1 MLKYIKSVTPV
12 PLRLAVLIAAVAAV
26 TVLSIAA
33 CGSEDEGSPAAG
45 STSIYDPMVIPEIT
59 EPEQPLK
66 APSEV
71 PPELSTVWEVWAY
84 LTQDYVDRSSLDPEK
99 LSEAAIR
106 GMLAALDDPHTS
118 YISPE
123 MFSIEN
129 EDYLGEFQGIGAEV
143 EMRRD
148 GFLMIRA
155 PMPGSPAEK
164 AGLKPGDVV
173 LAVDGVSIEGLSLLE
188 AVALIRG
195 PKDSPVIL
203 LVKHL
208 TETEPVEIEVIR
220 GVIPLVSVV
229 LRSEPGAEIAHIRLV
244 QFFPDTA
251 QQLFEMIEEQ
261 RDAGAKGLILDVRN
275 NVGGLLSS
283 TVNVA
288 SVFLDGDGTVV
299 YEVDG
304 HGRRKDWMATDV
316 PSVNIPMVLLVNEF
330 SASASEVLAGAL
342 QDYERATII
351 GATTYGKAAVNVF
364 RPLNN
369 GGGLY
374 ITYGKWF
381 TPTGRSLHD
390 KGVTPDIQVLAVDPR
405 DADVKQLEKAFEV
418 LAEMIQEGSPSA
430 AVK

>member
-1 MLKYIKSVTPV
+1 MRIIKLAVVSTPI
-12 PLRLAVLIAAVAAV
+12 RLAFLLAVVAAASVLLV
-26 TVLSIAA
+26 TA
-33 CGSEDEGSPAAG
+33 CGSDSEDSPQTGSV
-45 STSIYDPMVIPEIT
+45 SIYDPMALPEIT

-71 PPELSTVWEVWAY
+71 PPEMSIIWEVWAH
-84 LTQDYVDRSSLDPEK
+84 LTRDYVDRSSLDPEK

-164 AGLKPGDVV
+164 AGLKPGDIV
-173 LAVDGVSIEGLSLLE
+173 LAVDGVSIEGLGLLE

-195 PKDSPVIL
+195 PKDSPVRL
-203 LVKHL
+203 LIKHL

-220 GVIPLVSVV
+220 GVIPLVSVI

-244 QFFPDTA
+244 SFFPDTA
-251 QQLFEMIEEQ
+251 ELLFEMIQKQEA
-261 RDAGAKGLILDVRN
+261 AGAKGLILDVRN

-288 SVFLDGDGTVV
+288 SVFLDVDGTVV

-304 HGRRKDWMATDV
+304 QGRRKDWKATEV
-316 PSVNIPMVLLVNEF
+316 PLVNIPMVLLVNEF

-351 GATTYGKAAVNVF
+351 GATTYGKAAVNIF

-381 TPTGRSLHD
+381 TPMGRSLHD
-390 KGVTPDIQVLAVDPR
+390 VGVTPDIEVLAVDPR

-418 LAEMIQEGSPSA
+418 LAEMISEGSPTAS
-430 AVK
+430 VK

>member
-1 MLKYIKSVTPV
+1 
-12 PLRLAVLIAAVAAV
+12 
-26 TVLSIAA
+26 
-33 CGSEDEGSPAAG
+33 
-45 STSIYDPMVIPEIT
+45 
-59 EPEQPLK
+59 
-66 APSEV
+66 
-71 PPELSTVWEVWAY
+71 
-84 LTQDYVDRSSLDPEK
+84 
-99 LSEAAIR
+99 
-106 GMLAALDDPHTS
+106 
-118 YISPE
+118 
-123 MFSIEN
+123 
-129 EDYLGEFQGIGAEV
+129 
-143 EMRRD
+143 
-148 GFLMIRA
+148 MIRA
-155 PMPGSPAEK
+155 PMPGSPAER

-195 PKDSPVIL
+195 PKDTPVLL

-220 GVIPLVSVV
+220 GVIPLVSLI

-251 QQLFEMIEEQ
+251 QELYEMIQEQ
-261 RDAGAKGLILDVRN
+261 KSAGAKGLILDVRN
-275 NVGGLLSS
+275 NVGGLLSA

-288 SVFLDGDGTVV
+288 SLFLEDEGTVV

-304 HGRRKDWMATDV
+304 HGRRKDWNATDV
-316 PSVNIPMVLLVNEF
+316 PSVDIPLVLLVNEL

-342 QDYERATII
+342 QDYDRATII

-374 ITYGKWF
+374 VTYGKWY
-381 TPTGRSLHD
+381 TPMGRSLHD
-390 KGVTPDIQVLAVDPR
+390 TGVTPDIQVKAVDPR

-418 LAEMIQEGSPSA
+418 LAEMIEEASPTA

>member
-1 MLKYIKSVTPV
+1 MLKNIQLSTLK
-12 PLRLAVLIAAVAAV
+12 PLLLAVLVAAVATVAV
-26 TVLSIAA
+26 VPLAA
-33 CGSEDEGSPAAG
+33 CGSEDEGSSGTG

-59 EPEQPLK
+59 EPEVPLE

-71 PPELSTVWEVWAY
+71 PPELLTIWEVWAH
-84 LTQDYVDRSSLDPEK
+84 LTRDYVDRSSLDPEK

-106 GMLAALDDPHTS
+106 GMLDALDDPHTS

-123 MFSIEN
+123 IFSIEN

-195 PKDSPVIL
+195 PKDTPVLL

-220 GVIPLVSVV
+220 GVIPLVSLI

-251 QQLFEMIEEQ
+251 QELYELIQEQ
-261 RDAGAKGLILDVRN
+261 KSAGAKGLILDVRN
-275 NVGGLLSS
+275 NVGGLLSA

-288 SVFLDGDGTVV
+288 SLFLEDEGTVV

-304 HGRRKDWMATDV
+304 HGRRKDWNATDV
-316 PSVNIPMVLLVNEF
+316 PTVDIPLVLLVNEL

-342 QDYERATII
+342 QDYDRATII

-374 ITYGKWF
+374 VTYGKWY
-381 TPTGRSLHD
+381 TPMGRSLHD
-390 KGVTPDIQVLAVDPR
+390 TGVTPDIQVKAVDPR

-418 LAEMIQEGSPSA
+418 LAEMIEEASPTA